1 MREFVFPD
9 PSLTSRAGQFV
20 WLAVNIEDEKNA
32 PFLVKFPGEAVPTFA
47 VIDPGEESVVLRLV
61 GSMTVPQLH
70 AFLDNGRIAVAGGG
84 GSGRQADETLRKAD
98 QHYGAR
104 RYAEAAEA
112 YRLALG
118 QAPAD
123 WPPYGRAVEALLYS
137 YQQTDVATDP
147 SSMAAMAARNRCVEL
162 AQSVLKRLAGTPS
175 EVTAATTGL
184 DCALDMKDDVPDK
197 AQRVAALEAEVRR
210 IVADPK
216 AAGAADDVS
225 SAYGSLLQARRKA
238 KDEAGARR
246 TAEDWAAYLEG
257 AAARA
262 ATPGQRTVFDSHRL
276 TVYLELKQP
285 ERAIPMLEASE
296 RDFPQDYNPPAR
308 LAAAYQ
314 AMKEWDKALAAADR
328 ALGRLYG
335 PRKLRVLELKAD
347 VLKSKGDP
355 AGARRTL
362 EEAVAFADALPPGQR
377 SQSRVAGL
385 RKKLESWKGLPAP
398 SPPPS

>member
-20 WLAVNIEDEKNA
+20 WLAINTEEEKNA

-47 VIDPGEESVVLRLV
+47 VVDPRDESVALRLV

-70 AFLDNGRIAVAGGG
+70 AFLDNARMAVAGGG
-84 GSGRQADETLRKAD
+84 GSGQKADLTLRAAD

-104 RYAEAAEA
+104 RYGEAAEA

-123 WPPYGRAVEALLYS
+123 WPPYARAVESLLFS
-137 YQQTDVATDP
+137 YQQT
-147 SSMAAMAARNRCVEL
+147 SARDRCADL
-162 AQSVLKRLAGTPS
+162 AQSALKRLAGTPT
-175 EVTAATTGL
+175 ELTAAVAGL
-184 DCALDMKDDVPDK
+184 DCALQLKTGVPDK
-197 AQRVAALEAEVRR
+197 AAWAAALEAEVRR
-210 IVADPK
+210 VVAEPK
-216 AAGAADDVS
+216 LQAAADDVS
-225 SAYGSLLQARRKA
+225 SAYITLLDARRQA
-238 KDEAGARR
+238 KDEPGARR
-246 TAEDWAAYLEG
+246 TVEEWIAYLEK

-262 ATPGQRTVFDSHRL
+262 GTPGQRTVFDSHRL
-276 TVYLELKQP
+276 SAYLERGQP

-328 ALGRLYG
+328 ALLRIYG
-335 PRKLRVLELKAD
+335 PRKLRVLDIKAE
-347 VLKSKGDP
+347 VLKSKGDLP
-355 AGARRTL
+355 GARRTM
-362 EEAVAFADALPPGQR
+362 EEAVAFAEALPPGQR
-377 SQSRVAGL
+377 SEGRVAAL
-385 RKKLESWKGLPAP
+385 RKKLESWKEPG
-398 SPPPS
+398 PPS

>member
-9 PSLTSRAGQFV
+9 ASLTSRAGQFV
-20 WLAVNIEDEKNA
+20 WLAINIEDEKNA

-47 VIDPGEESVVLRLV
+47 VVDPKDESVALRLV

-70 AFLDNGRIAVAGGG
+70 AFLDNARTAVAGGAG
-84 GSGRQADETLRKAD
+84 NGREADDALRAAD

-104 RYAEAAEA
+104 RYTEAAEA
-112 YRLALG
+112 YRRALG

-123 WPPYGRAVEALLYS
+123 WPPYGRAVEALLFS
-137 YQQTDVATDP
+137 YQQTEAHD
-147 SSMAAMAARNRCVEL
+147 RCVEL
-162 AQSVLKRLAGTPS
+162 AKSALPRLAGTPS
-175 EVTAATTGL
+175 ELTAATYGL
-184 DCALDMKDDVPDK
+184 DCALDLKDDAPGK
-197 AQRVAALEAEVRR
+197 AQRVADLEAELRR
-210 IVADPK
+210 MVADPK

-225 SAYGSLLQARRKA
+225 GAFGSLLAARRAA
-238 KDEAGARR
+238 KDEGGARR
-246 TAEDWAAYLEG
+246 TAEQWAAYLEA

-262 ATPGQRTVFDSHRL
+262 TTPSQRSVFDSHRL
-276 TVYLELKQP
+276 TVYLELGQP

-296 RDFPQDYNPPAR
+296 RDLPQDYNPPAR

-328 ALGRLYG
+328 ALLRIYG
-335 PRKLRVLELKAD
+335 PRKLRVLDIKAE
-347 VLKSKGDP
+347 VLKSKGDLV
-355 AGARRTL
+355 GARRTL

-377 SQSRVAGL
+377 SETRVAGL
-385 RKKLESWKGLPAP
+385 RKKLESWKAGPPP

>member
-20 WLAVNIEDEKNA
+20 WLAINVEDEKNA
-32 PFLVKFPGEAVPTFA
+32 PFLVKFPGEGVPTFA
-47 VIDPGEESVVLRLV
+47 VVDPKDESVALRLV

-70 AFLDNGRIAVAGGG
+70 AFLDNARIAVAGGG
-84 GSGRQADETLRKAD
+84 GSGREADAALRAAD

-104 RYAEAAEA
+104 RYDQAAES
-112 YRLALG
+112 YRLALSR
-118 QAPAD
+118 APAD
-123 WPPYGRAVEALLYS
+123 WAAYGRAVEALLFS
-137 YQQTDVATDP
+137 YQQLAFLGDGA
-147 SSMAAMAARNRCVEL
+147 SARDRCVEL
-162 AQSVLKRLAGTPS
+162 AQSARKRLAGTPS
-175 EVTAATTGL
+175 ELNAAIAGL
-184 DCALDMKDDVPDK
+184 DCALGLGLKEDAPDK
-197 AQRVAALEAEVRR
+197 AARVADMEAEVRR
-210 IVADPK
+210 LVADPK
-216 AAGAADDVS
+216 AAGSADDVS
-225 SAYGSLLQARRKA
+225 GAYGSLLEARRAA

-246 TAEDWAAYLEG
+246 TAEDWAAYLDA

-262 ATPGQRTVFDSHRL
+262 QTPGQRTVFDSHRL
-276 TVYLELKQP
+276 AAYLALKQP

-296 RDFPQDYNPPAR
+296 RDFPEDYNPPAR

-328 ALGRLYG
+328 ALARLYG
-335 PRKLRVLELKAD
+335 PRKLRVLDLKAE
-347 VLKSKGDP
+347 VLKSKGDL

-377 SQSRVAGL
+377 SEVRAAGL
-385 RKKLESWKGLPAP
+385 RKKLEAWKAP

>member
-20 WLAVNIEDEKNA
+20 WLAINTEDEKNA

-47 VIDPGEESVVLRLV
+47 VLDPKDESVVLRLV

-70 AFLDNGRIAVAGGG
+70 AFLDNARIAVAGGG
-84 GSGRQADETLRKAD
+84 GSGRQADETLRAAD
-98 QHYGAR
+98 QRYGR
-104 RYAEAAEA
+104 RQYSEAAEA

-118 QAPAD
+118 QAPAE

-137 YQQTDVATDP
+137 YQQTSAHD
-147 SSMAAMAARNRCVEL
+147 RCVEL
-162 AQSVLKRLAGTPS
+162 AQSVRKRLAGTPS
-175 EVTAATTGL
+175 ELNAAAAGL
-184 DCALDMKDDVPDK
+184 DCALALKDDTPDK
-197 AQRVAALEAEVRR
+197 TARVADMEAEVRR
-210 IVADPK
+210 LVADPK

-225 SAYGSLLQARRKA
+225 GAYGSLLDARRAA
-238 KDEAGARR
+238 KDEPGARR
-246 TAEDWAAYLEG
+246 TAEDWATYLEG

-262 ATPGQRTVFDSHRL
+262 QTPGQRSVFDSHRL
-276 TVYLELKQP
+276 AVYLELKQP

-328 ALGRLYG
+328 ALLRLYG
-335 PRKLRVLELKAD
+335 PRKLRVLDIKAE
-347 VLKSKGDP
+347 VLKSKGDL

-362 EEAVAFADALPPGQR
+362 QEAVAFGDALPPGQR
-377 SQSRVAGL
+377 SESRVAGL
-385 RKKLESWKGLPAP
+385 RKKLESWTAP
-398 SPPPS
+398 SPPPSPPPS

>member
-9 PSLTSRAGQFV
+9 RSLTSRAGQFV
-20 WLAVNIEDEKNA
+20 WLAINIEDEKNA

-47 VIDPGEESVVLRLV
+47 VIDPRDESVALRLV

-70 AFLDNGRIAVAGGG
+70 AFLDNARIAVAGGG
-84 GSGRQADETLRKAD
+84 GSGQTADETLRAAD

-104 RYAEAAEA
+104 RYAQAAEA

-118 QAPAD
+118 QAPEGWAS
-123 WPPYGRAVEALLYS
+123 YGRAVEALIYS
-137 YQQTDVATDP
+137 YQQTSAHD
-147 SSMAAMAARNRCVEL
+147 RCVEL

-175 EVTAATTGL
+175 ELTVATSGL
-184 DCALDMKDDVPDK
+184 DCALELTADAPDK
-197 AQRVAALEAEVRR
+197 AQRVADLESSVRR
-210 IVADPK
+210 LVADPK

-225 SAYGSLLQARRKA
+225 GAYGSLLEARHAAR
-238 KDEAGARR
+238 DEAGARR
-246 TAEDWAAYLEG
+246 TAEDWARYLED

-262 ATPGQRTVFDSHRL
+262 QTPGQRTVFDSHRL

-296 RDFPQDYNPPAR
+296 RDFPKDYNPPAR

-314 AMKEWDKALAAADR
+314 AMKEWDRALAAADR
-328 ALGRLYG
+328 ALPLLYG
-335 PRKLRVLELKAD
+335 PRKLRVLDIKAE
-347 VLKSKGDP
+347 VLKSKGDL

-362 EEAVAFADALPPGQR
+362 EEAVAFADALPAGQR
-377 SQSRVAGL
+377 SEGRVAAL
-385 RKKLESWKGLPAP
+385 RKKLESWKQISG
-398 SPPPS
+398 S